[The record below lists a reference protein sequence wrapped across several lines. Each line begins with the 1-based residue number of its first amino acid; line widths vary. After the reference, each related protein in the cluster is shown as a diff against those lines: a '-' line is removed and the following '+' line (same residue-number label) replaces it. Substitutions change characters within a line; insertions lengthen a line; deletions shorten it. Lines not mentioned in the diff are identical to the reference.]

1 MDGGR
6 PTSVKL
12 FGHVYEITSA
22 HKHTSEERATL
33 SIKRSAQRPQP
44 TKPRSHGVSAL
55 IPIDFN
61 METATPSVAK
71 IAFLFWLSP
80 LEFFNQSGKNGT
92 KVVQNQKVQIQG
104 ISAEAFDLRQKVS
117 I

>member
-1 MDGGR
+1 M
-6 PTSVKL
+6 T
-12 FGHVYEITSA
+12 IA

-44 TKPRSHGVSAL
+44 TKPRSPSVSAL
-55 IPIDFN
+55 IPVDFN
-61 METATPSVAK
+61 METATLSVAK
-71 IAFLFWLSP
+71 IAFLFRLSS
-80 LEFFNQSGKNGT
+80 LDFFNQSGKNGT
-92 KVVQNQKVQIQG
+92 KVVRKVQRQG